1 MKHRSI
7 ALAAAFFAAGI
18 ATAPMAQ
25 QPAAPASPAPV
36 SPAPASPAPASP
48 APVSPATAPAKSAAP
63 TPKHNC
69 VKPSEFPG
77 NLASDNQ
84 RRTWQKSYVDYV
96 ECLKTF
102 VKEQQALA
110 EPHVRASNEAIE
122 EHNNAIK
129 DYNAQIEKAKAN

>member
-7 ALAAAFFAAGI
+7 AFAAAILAAAI

-25 QPAAPASPAPV
+25 QPATPSNAAPASAAPATPGPG
-36 SPAPASPAPASP
+36 PAPA
-48 APVSPATAPAKSAAP
+48 SPATAPAKSAAP
-63 TPKHNC
+63 TPKHDC

-84 RRTWQKSYVDYV
+84 RRAWQKSYVDYV

-129 DYNAQIEKAKAN
+129 DYNAQVEKAKAN

>member
-7 ALAAAFFAAGI
+7 ALAAAILAAGI

-25 QPAAPASPAPV
+25 QPATPANTAPAAPASPAAG
-36 SPAPASPAPASP
+36 PAPASPGTPA
-48 APVSPATAPAKSAAP
+48 AKSAVP

-129 DYNAQIEKAKAN
+129 DYNAQIEKAKGN

>member
-7 ALAAAFFAAGI
+7 ALAAALVAAGMS
-18 ATAPMAQ
+18 TAPMAQ
-25 QPAAPASPAPV
+25 QPATPASPA
-36 SPAPASPAPASP
+36 AA
-48 APVSPATAPAKSAAP
+48 PATAAGPV
-63 TPKHNC
+63 PKHNC
-69 VKPSEFPG
+69 VKPSEYPG

-129 DYNAQIEKAKAN
+129 DYNAQIEKAKGN

>member
-1 MKHRSI
+1 MNHRSI
-7 ALAAAFFAAGI
+7 AFAAAILAAAI

-25 QPAAPASPAPV
+25 QPAAPSNTAPAGATPATPAPG
-36 SPAPASPAPASP
+36 PAPASPAP
-48 APVSPATAPAKSAAP
+48 APAKSAAP